1 MKSDYERIRGG
12 IELMTAYTSG
22 NDFAHGYMADRRRE
36 SPIAVEEMLDGAT
49 ALCALLLAKLA
60 HDNGITQHEVLQQF
74 SRAAHRREQE
84 GQE

>member
-22 NDFAHGYMADRRRE
+22 NDLAQSYIAGRRRE
-36 SPIAVEEMLDGAT
+36 DQLAIEDMFDGAT

-60 HDNGITQHEVLQQF
+60 RDNGITQHEVLQEVA
-74 SRAAHRREQE
+74 RAAHRREQGPE
-84 GQE
+84 E